1 MPASQDRL
9 EVGRVGRPHGL
20 DGSFHVTRPSPRLP
34 AEGASVFLDGTRRTI
49 TRRAGT
55 LERPI
60 LRVEATVTRTAAEAL
75 RGQPL
80 TAEVTELAP
89 LEADEFWAH
98 DLEGCR
104 VQAGGRPLG
113 TVAGLVAYP
122 SCEVLQV
129 RRLDGGELLVPLV
142 RDAIE
147 RIDIEGRE
155 IAVRADFLGLAGDA

>member
-1 MPASQDRL
+1 M
-9 EVGRVGRPHGL
+9 
-20 DGSFHVTRPSPRLP
+20 
-34 AEGASVFLDGTRRTI
+34 
-49 TRRAGT
+49 
-55 LERPI
+55 
-60 LRVEATVTRTAAEAL
+60 
-75 RGQPL
+75 
-80 TAEVTELAP
+80 
-89 LEADEFWAH
+89 
-98 DLEGCR
+98 
-104 VQAGGRPLG
+104 QAGERPLG